1 MKIRPLIFANF
12 AIFNLQFLQILQ
24 RYTRND
30 TNSRI
35 NRTFVQ
41 VAYAVRGNMQARGTK
56 LTEQIVI
63 GTPGTMLDW
72 AIKFKFFDMKK
83 IKVSTGWCRG
93 HHEDQG
99 KYGVVKGTSRRSR

>member
-1 MKIRPLIFANF
+1 MNIDKDMRTNF
-12 AIFNLQFLQILQ
+12 CVVYRKFSNVIPK
-24 RYTRND
+24 ND
-30 TNSRI
+30 TNSRVT
-35 NRTFVQ
+35 RTFVQ

-99 KYGVVKGTSRRSR
+99 KYGVVPGTSQRSR